1 MPEAV
6 DEDQIHISYCKSQ
19 YSVFFPLN
27 VVQRSAVTG
36 TSVNVYIVNINV
48 FSPAFFSKSGR

>member
-6 DEDQIHISYCKSQ
+6 DEDQIRISYCKSQ
-19 YSVFFPLN
+19 YTVFFPLN
-27 VVQRSAVTG
+27 MVKRSTVTG